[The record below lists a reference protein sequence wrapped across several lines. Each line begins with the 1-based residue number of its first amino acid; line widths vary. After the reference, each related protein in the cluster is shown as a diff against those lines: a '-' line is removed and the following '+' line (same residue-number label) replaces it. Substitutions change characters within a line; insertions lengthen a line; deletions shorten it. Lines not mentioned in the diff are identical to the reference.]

1 MEDERNKKGQFK
13 PGYKGGPGRGNR
25 KDKYPWADDPVAYQ
39 KNMAPRVLR
48 VIAAMVDNADQKIQ
62 REGAKLYIQLFGM
75 ETEARSGLLDPKLL
89 GAFGEW
95 FFGGLEDTTGAEVV
109 VDTSDQPTN
118 VDGMRRE

>member
-1 MEDERNKKGQFK
+1 MEDERNKNGQFK
-13 PGYKGGPGRGNR
+13 PGHKGGPGRGNR
-25 KDKYPWADDPVAYQ
+25 KDKYPWAVDPVAYRKQ
-39 KNMAPRVLR
+39 MDPKVLR
-48 VIAAMVDNADQKIQ
+48 VIAGMIDNSDQKIQ

-75 ETEARSGLLDPKLL
+75 DTEARGELTDPKLL

-109 VDTSDQPTN
+109 VDTSDQLTN

>member
-1 MEDERNKKGQFK
+1 MVNSNPVTRAVLAGAT
-13 PGYKGGPGRGNR
+13 R
-25 KDKYPWADDPVAYQ
+25 KDKYPWAVDPVVYRKQ
-39 KNMAPRVLR
+39 MDPKVLR
-48 VIAAMVDNADQKIQ
+48 VIAGMIDNSDQKIQ

-75 ETEARSGLLDPKLL
+75 DTEARGELTDPKLL

-109 VDTSDQPTN
+109 VDTSDQLTN